1 MSPATDEA
9 ASSSQ
14 AGLPLGS
21 VIADKYRID
30 GVLGAGGMGVVLSAT
45 NLDLDATVAIKV
57 VREEFL
63 SNEEVVSRM
72 VQEARSAA
80 KMHGAHSV
88 RVFDVARLDSGAPY
102 IVMECLTGRDL
113 ATYLVER
120 GALPVKEAVS
130 YLLQACEGLAEAH
143 ALGIIHRD
151 LKPEN
156 LFLAETPEGPVLKI
170 LDFGISKDTGRS
182 GRGGPRMEL
191 THVGCAVGSPY
202 YMSPEQMRAS
212 PDVDERTDI
221 WSLGAVLFELLTGQ
235 CPFDGE
241 SVQVVCSNVLN
252 CDPPTLRGFSER
264 APEELDKIVRRCLE
278 KDPNRRYASVGELS
292 AALRSF
298 ADSESGR
305 AADRRL
311 ASGISLI
318 PKAAPETCEPVATR
332 PSSTLPSLV
341 DTGSAPTLPAPKV
354 VARRPRGRRLWQA
367 AAAIVVLAAG
377 GSGLFISQRPAALG
391 QTLRLLAGHRQ
402 PVAASVA
409 APVQTAQP
417 ESTVSVGPTL
427 VSTRSAS
434 EPPSERAVL
443 ARTPTA
449 VARGALAAP
458 KIRHAWKGARA
469 KAGSESALL
478 PFEPPEFPAT
488 ATPLPEVTPPPDAA
502 PPAAAAPATASA
514 TAAAAQPSAPSA
526 QHAVDAWSPDSLGG
540 RY

>member
-1 MSPATDEA
+1 MSPASDEA

-45 NLDLDATVAIKV
+45 NLDLDAPVAIKV

-63 SNEEVVSRM
+63 SNEDVVSRM

-113 ATYLVER
+113 ATYLAER
-120 GALPVKEAVS
+120 GALPVQEAVS

-182 GRGGPRMEL
+182 GRGGPRVEL
-191 THVGCAVGSPY
+191 THAGCAVGSPY

-221 WSLGAVLFELLTGQ
+221 WSLGAVLFELLTGR

-241 SVQVVCSNVLN
+241 SVQVVCGNVLN
-252 CDPPTLRGFSER
+252 CDPPSLSGFSAQ

-298 ADSESGR
+298 AESETGR

-318 PKAAPETCEPVATR
+318 PKAASDGGGPRVSL
-332 PSSTLPSLV
+332 SSATLPSLA
-341 DTGSAPTLPAPKV
+341 DTGSAPALPAPALLAAQPPAPRRRRWPIAAGLVV
-354 VARRPRGRRLWQA
+354 VA
-367 AAAIVVLAAG
+367 AAG
-377 GSGLFISQRPAALG
+377 AALFISQRPAALG
-391 QTLRLLAGHRQ
+391 QTLRLLAGQREAAAPQ
-402 PVAASVA
+402 VAAA
-409 APVQTAQP
+409 VQTVPTAQAA
-417 ESTVSVGPTL
+417 SAVSVGPTL
-427 VSTRSAS
+427 VSTRAAS
-434 EPPSERAVL
+434 EPPTERTAL
-443 ARTPTA
+443 ARPPLA
-449 VARGALAAP
+449 ARGALAAA
-458 KIRHAWKGARA
+458 KNRHAWKGARG
-469 KAGSESALL
+469 KNENALL
-478 PFEPPEFPAT
+478 PFEAPELPST
-488 ATPLPEVTPPPDAA
+488 ATPLPAVTPPPD
-502 PPAAAAPATASA
+502 PTPSAAAPSASA
-514 TAAAAQPSAPSA
+514 TAAAPPPSA
-526 QHAVDAWSPDSLGG
+526 QRAPVDAWSPDSLGG

>member
-1 MSPATDEA
+1 
-9 ASSSQ
+9 
-14 AGLPLGS
+14 

-45 NLDLDATVAIKV
+45 NLDLDAPVAIKV

-102 IVMECLTGRDL
+102 IVMECLTGKDL
-113 ATYLVER
+113 ATYLAER
-120 GALPVKEAVS
+120 GALPVQEAVS

-156 LFLAETPEGPVLKI
+156 LFLAETPEGSVLKI

-182 GRGGPRMEL
+182 GRGGPRVEL

-252 CDPPTLRGFSER
+252 CDAPSLRGFSGQ
-264 APEELDKIVRRCLE
+264 APEELDEIVRRCLE
-278 KDPNRRYASVGELS
+278 KDPNQRYGSVGELA
-292 AALRSF
+292 AALRDF
-298 ADSESGR
+298 AASESGR

-318 PKAAPETCEPVATR
+318 PKAAPEASESVATR
-332 PSSTLPSLV
+332 PSSTLPSLI
-341 DTGSAPTLPAPKV
+341 DTGSAPALPVPAV
-354 VARRPRGRRLWQA
+354 VTRRPPRGRRLWQVA
-367 AAAIVVLAAG
+367 AAVVVLAAG
-377 GSGLFISQRPAALG
+377 GTALFISQHPAALG
-391 QTLRLLAGHRQ
+391 QTLRLLAGHRE
-402 PVAASVA
+402 PVVARVA
-409 APVQTAQP
+409 APAQTAQAVSA
-417 ESTVSVGPTL
+417 ESAVSVGPTL
-427 VSTRSAS
+427 VSTRSTS
-434 EPPSERAVL
+434 EPPSERAL

-449 VARGALAAP
+449 AARSALNAP
-458 KIRHAWKGARA
+458 KNRHTWKGARA
-469 KAGSESALL
+469 KAANESGLL
-478 PFEPPEFPAT
+478 PFEAPELPPT
-488 ATPLPEVTPPPDAA
+488 STPLPDVVPPPDAA
-502 PPAAAAPATASA
+502 PPAPSAPATA
-514 TAAAAQPSAPSA
+514 AAPPPNPQNA
-526 QHAVDAWSPDSLGG
+526 QHAPVDAWSPDSLGG